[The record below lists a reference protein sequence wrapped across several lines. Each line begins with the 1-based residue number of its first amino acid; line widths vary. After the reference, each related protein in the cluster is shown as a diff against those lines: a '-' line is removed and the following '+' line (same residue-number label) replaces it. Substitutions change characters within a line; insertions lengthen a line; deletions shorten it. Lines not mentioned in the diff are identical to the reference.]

1 MAINASCC
9 VAGGGPA
16 GIIAGYLLARAGVDV
31 IVIEKHADFFR
42 DFRGDTIHPSTL
54 RLIDELGHL
63 DEFLAIP
70 HTELQ
75 VLGARI
81 GEHSFPM
88 ADFRHVPGRSK
99 FIALMPQWDFLRFC
113 AEQAKRYPTFRLLME
128 TEATDLIY
136 EGGHVAGILART
148 KHEPLEIRAGL
159 VVAADGRSSTLRE
172 RAGLEI
178 VDTGA
183 PIDVLWMRLPKHAGD
198 PAETFGNVGAGGL
211 LVTIDRREYFQ
222 CALVIKKG
230 GFDEIRA
237 AGLAALRARVASLA
251 PFLADRVDELRTW
264 DDVKLLTVKIDH
276 LRRWYRAGLLCIGD
290 AAHAMSPVGGVGVN
304 LAIQDGVATA
314 NLLADTLLHGAPSE
328 RQLAAVQRRRAFPAR
343 LIQTGQI
350 AIQERVLRPLLA
362 SKMAVHPPAILNLFT
377 IIPWLRYIP
386 AYIVGIGFRPEKINH
401 PAPGRAHAE

>member
-1 MAINASCC
+1 
-9 VAGGGPA
+9 
-16 GIIAGYLLARAGVDV
+16 
-31 IVIEKHADFFR
+31 
-42 DFRGDTIHPSTL
+42 
-54 RLIDELGHL
+54 
-63 DEFLAIP
+63 
-70 HTELQ
+70 
-75 VLGARI
+75 
-81 GEHSFPM
+81 
-88 ADFRHVPGRSK
+88 
-99 FIALMPQWDFLRFC
+99 MPQWDFLKFC

-128 TEATDLIY
+128 TEATDLVY

-148 KHEPLEIRAGL
+148 KHGPLEIRAGL
-159 VVAADGRSSTLRE
+159 VVGADGRSSTLRE
-172 RAGLEI
+172 RAGLEV

-183 PIDVLWMRLPKHAGD
+183 PIDVLWMRLSKHGGD

-237 AGLAALRARVASLA
+237 AGLDALRARVASLA

-350 AIQERVLRPLLA
+350 AIQERSSSTASGVKDGRPSAGHPQFIQDHPMVAIHSRLHRRHRF
-362 SKMAVHPPAILNLFT
+362 SSRKDKETRAVSSRL
-377 IIPWLRYIP
+377 
-386 AYIVGIGFRPEKINH
+386 VIGAQRGWTAWNQ
-401 PAPGRAHAE
+401 